1 MVLCSE
7 RLNLSLLDT
16 WGFGPILDRFIGE
29 CMVSISTFNGVG
41 IIIMMPVIYLQFG
54 GYLKWRES
62 WYSKVNWDNVILN
75 YIDFRTTLPR
85 YEGSCI
91 IYRPEWSQK
100 HNAIKY
106 MSILN
111 CYQRNVR
118 TSLHLPKGINKR
130 WY

>member
-1 MVLCSE
+1 
-7 RLNLSLLDT
+7 
-16 WGFGPILDRFIGE
+16 
-29 CMVSISTFNGVG
+29 MVSISTFNGVG

-130 WY
+130 